1 MRFTLRLSHRCGR
14 PVYRQHGSFQRAL
27 SFSLR
32 NCATLRSSGRDP
44 ASGGHQQ
51 NRTAAAAYTAL
62 LIPLW
67 PHAPVFPGCQL
78 RGLWSGKCTPRMENY
93 HPQALDWTRT
103 SDALTTRFSG
113 PLSPL
118 SYKSI
123 YPDGSRR
130 STAAGQGREMEW
142 ERRAYTP
149 TLPFSHNGISALH
162 NSVQHNDLFA
172 KRYYIY
178 VSFLQSST
186 PFSKYAY
193 SSLTMQ
199 SGSGHLRH
207 SEEKG
212 HFNLRALFITR
223 ETVDGLTRYL
233 LAMSRIVAP
242 L

>member
-1 MRFTLRLSHRCGR
+1 MRFPLRLTHRCGR

-78 RGLWSGKCTPRMENY
+78 RGLWSGKYTLWMENY

-113 PLSPL
+113 PLSQL
-118 SYKSI
+118 SYKGI

-149 TLPFSHNGISALH
+149 TLPLLHTLHFALPF
-162 NSVQHNDLFA
+162 LWEGL
-172 KRYYIY
+172 YI
-178 VSFLQSST
+178 V
-186 PFSKYAY
+186 
-193 SSLTMQ
+193 
-199 SGSGHLRH
+199 LR
-207 SEEKG
+207 
-212 HFNLRALFITR
+212 
-223 ETVDGLTRYL
+223 
-233 LAMSRIVAP
+233 
-242 L
+242 

>member
-32 NCATLRSSGRDP
+32 NCATLRSSWRDP

-78 RGLWSGKCTPRMENY
+78 RGLWSGKYTLWMENY

-149 TLPFSHNGISALH
+149 TLPLLHTLHFALPF
-162 NSVQHNDLFA
+162 LWEGL
-172 KRYYIY
+172 YI
-178 VSFLQSST
+178 V
-186 PFSKYAY
+186 
-193 SSLTMQ
+193 
-199 SGSGHLRH
+199 LR
-207 SEEKG
+207 
-212 HFNLRALFITR
+212 
-223 ETVDGLTRYL
+223 
-233 LAMSRIVAP
+233 
-242 L
+242 